1 MRSISLKYLMVAAVA
16 VFSLAAKRTLK
27 LGPSE
32 ALSRIHAINQEEISA
47 GKLAREKA
55 LSPEIKKFG
64 DQLVQDHTRA
74 DQRLQELAKA
84 ENIDITSAAT
94 HSMAGAKQAMKK
106 TSTLG
111 QLKMISS
118 GPRFDRAFVTAMEKG
133 HKEAIHLLKSMD
145 TSNAKVQ
152 SLIKSM
158 MPELKAHRK
167 TAENLKSLA
176 DRENKNM

>member
-1 MRSISLKYLMVAAVA
+1 MRSISLKYLMAVALA

-84 ENIDITSAAT
+84 ENIDVTSAAT
-94 HSMAGAKQAMKK
+94 QSMAGAKQAMKK

-111 QLKMISS
+111 QLKMLS
-118 GPRFDRAFVTAMEKG
+118 GARFDRAFVKAMEKG
-133 HKEAIHLLKSMD
+133 HTDAIHLLKSMD
-145 TSNAKVQ
+145 TSNSKVQ

-167 TAENLKSLA
+167 TAENLKSVA
-176 DRENKNM
+176 DRENKDM